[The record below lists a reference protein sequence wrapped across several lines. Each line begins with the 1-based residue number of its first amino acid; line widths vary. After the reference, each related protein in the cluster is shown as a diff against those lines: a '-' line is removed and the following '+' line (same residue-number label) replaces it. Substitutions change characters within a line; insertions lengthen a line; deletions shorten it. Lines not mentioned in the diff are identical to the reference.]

1 MQVDSMISELEKKF
15 DEWKIGEKVGHGSG
29 GSTIVY
35 AIERKNLNF
44 VEKDVLKV
52 IPLLAEN
59 VGFSRM
65 NEVSRANYEAQK
77 TELRGKAEEEVSL
90 MNKLKTSNYIV
101 TYQDF
106 KFLDILDENA
116 TSFVLAIRMH
126 TYESLSAIIQTKEI
140 SQADIVKIGIDIC
153 CALEACA
160 QYGIIHR
167 DIKPENIFFDGD
179 QYRLGDFGISR
190 IIERG
195 NLAHTN
201 QGTPQFAA
209 PEQFTNMM
217 SVEGYD
223 SRVDIYSLGL
233 SLYYLANGQK
243 LPFKD
248 KFKGSDMYL
257 KMRVTGAEI
266 PPVDGIEP
274 ELNRIMLKACEHSA
288 DKRYQTPSEMKSD
301 LKALYKKLKNRKN
314 IKKIGGCSNIN
325 KNETEHAM
333 PDMRNYSTDR
343 ALQGG
348 EVISYATQPADAGG
362 RTDDYATQSARMNT
376 PEVGNYVTERA
387 MNTPEAGGYATERAM
402 NTPEAGGYATE
413 RAMNTPEAGGY
424 ATERAMNMSETG
436 VYATECASNVQKPAG
451 CVPTT
456 GSAKYSAESDRRVK
470 NSISDNGLGTPVA
483 SIDTGDITVS
493 VESTGQN
500 AYAENDFAANYNTQ
514 TDTANSN
521 MQASQ
526 NIRQMAISELE
537 NGNNDQAFKYYA
549 TLAEKEDWELM
560 YHDVTKLFDSEQSI
574 SKRPQDALFWFTK
587 CVECCKDSWTVSLA
601 EFQLGDIYAKGIG
614 VKKSH
619 KLAEKYYRSSA
630 AKGNPYAKKKFVAG
644 KYVK

>member
-59 VGFSRM
+59 VGFSQM
-65 NEVSRANYEAQK
+65 NEISRANYETQK

-217 SVEGYD
+217 SAEGYD

-248 KFKGSDMYL
+248 KLKGSDMYL

-301 LKALYKKLKNRKN
+301 LKALYKKLKNRKS
-314 IKKIGGCSNIN
+314 IKRIGGCGNIN

-348 EVISYATQPADAGG
+348 DVISYATQPADAWG
-362 RTDDYATQSARMNT
+362 RTDDYATQSAGMNT
-376 PEVGNYVTERA
+376 PK
-387 MNTPEAGGYATERAM
+387 AGGYATERAM
-402 NTPEAGGYATE
+402 NTPETGGYATERAMNTPKAGGYATE
-413 RAMNTPEAGGY
+413 RAMNTPETGGY
-424 ATERAMNMSETG
+424 ATERAMNMPE
-436 VYATECASNVQKPAG
+436 
-451 CVPTT
+451 T

-470 NSISDNGLGTPVA
+470 NSIGDNGLGTPVA

-500 AYAENDFAANYNTQ
+500 TYAENNIAANDNTQ

-630 AKGNPYAKKKFVAG
+630 SKGNPYAKKKFVAG

>member
-217 SVEGYD
+217 SAEGYD

-288 DKRYQTPSEMKSD
+288 DKRYHTPSEMKSD

-333 PDMRNYSTDR
+333 PDMSNYSTDR

-362 RTDDYATQSARMNT
+362 RTDDYATQFARMNT
-376 PEVGNYVTERA
+376 PEVGNYETERA
-387 MNTPEAGGYATERAM
+387 MNTPET
-402 NTPEAGGYATE
+402 
-413 RAMNTPEAGGY
+413 GGY

>member
-15 DEWKIGEKVGHGSG
+15 DEWKIGEKVGDGSG
-29 GSTIVY
+29 KTTVY
-35 AIERKNLNF
+35 AIVRKNLNF
-44 VEKDVLKV
+44 EENDVLKV

-59 VGFSRM
+59 VGFSQM
-65 NEVSRANYEAQK
+65 NEISRANYEAQK

-106 KFLDILDENA
+106 KFMDILDENA

-217 SVEGYD
+217 SAEGYD

-248 KFKGSDMYL
+248 KLKGSDMYL

-301 LKALYKKLKNRKN
+301 LKALYKKLKNRKS
-314 IKKIGGCSNIN
+314 IKRIGGCGNIN

-348 EVISYATQPADAGG
+348 DVISYATQPADAWGK
-362 RTDDYATQSARMNT
+362 TDDYATQSAGMNT
-376 PEVGNYVTERA
+376 PK
-387 MNTPEAGGYATERAM
+387 AGGYATERAM
-402 NTPEAGGYATE
+402 NTPET
-413 RAMNTPEAGGY
+413 GGY
-424 ATERAMNMSETG
+424 ATERAMNM
-436 VYATECASNVQKPAG
+436 
-451 CVPTT
+451 PTT
-456 GSAKYSAESDRRVK
+456 GSAKYSAESDSRVK
-470 NSISDNGLGTPVA
+470 NSIGDNGLGTPVA
-483 SIDTGDITVS
+483 SIDTADITAS

-500 AYAENDFAANYNTQ
+500 TYAENDVAANDNTQ

-630 AKGNPYAKKKFVAG
+630 SKGNPYAKKKFVAG

>member
-106 KFLDILDENA
+106 RFLDILDENA

-217 SVEGYD
+217 SAEGYD

-248 KFKGSDMYL
+248 KLKGSDMYL

-301 LKALYKKLKNRKN
+301 LQALYKKLKNRKS
-314 IKKIGGCSNIN
+314 IKRIGGCGNIN

-348 EVISYATQPADAGG
+348 DVISYDTQLADAWG
-362 RTDDYATQSARMNT
+362 RTDDYATQSAGMNT
-376 PEVGNYVTERA
+376 PK
-387 MNTPEAGGYATERAM
+387 AGGYATERAM

-413 RAMNTPEAGGY
+413 RAMNTLETGGYATERAMNTPKAGGY
-424 ATERAMNMSETG
+424 ATERAMNTPETG
-436 VYATECASNVQKPAG
+436 GYATEHAMNMPE
-451 CVPTT
+451 T

-470 NSISDNGLGTPVA
+470 NSIGDNGLGTPVA

-500 AYAENDFAANYNTQ
+500 TYAENDIAANDNTQ

-630 AKGNPYAKKKFVAG
+630 SKGNPYAKKKFVAG
-644 KYVK
+644 KYVKYMEVAL

>member
-15 DEWKIGEKVGHGSG
+15 DEWKIGEKVGRGSG

-65 NEVSRANYEAQK
+65 NEVSRANYVAQK

-201 QGTPQFAA
+201 QETPQFAA

-217 SVEGYD
+217 SAEGYD

-248 KFKGSDMYL
+248 KLKGSDMYL

-301 LKALYKKLKNRKN
+301 LQALYKKLKNRKS
-314 IKKIGGCSNIN
+314 IKRIGGCGNIN

-348 EVISYATQPADAGG
+348 DVISYDTQLADAWG
-362 RTDDYATQSARMNT
+362 RTDDYATQSAGMNT
-376 PEVGNYVTERA
+376 PK
-387 MNTPEAGGYATERAM
+387 AGDYATERAM
-402 NTPEAGGYATE
+402 NTPETGGYATE
-413 RAMNTPEAGGY
+413 H
-424 ATERAMNMSETG
+424 AMNM
-436 VYATECASNVQKPAG
+436 
-451 CVPTT
+451 PTT

-470 NSISDNGLGTPVA
+470 NSIGDNGLGTPVA

-500 AYAENDFAANYNTQ
+500 TYAENDIAANDNTQ
-514 TDTANSN
+514 IDTANSN

-630 AKGNPYAKKKFVAG
+630 SKGNPYAKKKFVAG

>member
-15 DEWKIGEKVGHGSG
+15 DGWKIGEKVGHGSG

-52 IPLLAEN
+52 ILLLAEN
-59 VGFSRM
+59 VGFSQM
-65 NEVSRANYEAQK
+65 NEISRANYETQK

-217 SVEGYD
+217 SAEGYD

-301 LKALYKKLKNRKN
+301 LQALYKKLKNRKS
-314 IKKIGGCSNIN
+314 IKRIGGCGNIN

-348 EVISYATQPADAGG
+348 DVISYDTQPADAWG
-362 RTDDYATQSARMNT
+362 RTDDYATQSAGMNT
-376 PEVGNYVTERA
+376 PK
-387 MNTPEAGGYATERAM
+387 AGDYATERAM
-402 NTPEAGGYATE
+402 NTPET
-413 RAMNTPEAGGY
+413 GGY
-424 ATERAMNMSETG
+424 ATERAMNM
-436 VYATECASNVQKPAG
+436 
-451 CVPTT
+451 PTT
-456 GSAKYSAESDRRVK
+456 GSAKYSAESDSRVK
-470 NSISDNGLGTPVA
+470 NSIGDNGLGTPVA
-483 SIDTGDITVS
+483 SIDTADITVS

-500 AYAENDFAANYNTQ
+500 TYAENDIAANDNTQ

-630 AKGNPYAKKKFVAG
+630 SKGNPYAKKKFVAG

>member
-59 VGFSRM
+59 VGFSQM
-65 NEVSRANYEAQK
+65 NEISRANYETQK

-106 KFLDILDENA
+106 RFLDILDENA

-160 QYGIIHR
+160 QHGIIHR

-217 SVEGYD
+217 SAEGYD

-288 DKRYQTPSEMKSD
+288 EKRYQTPSEMKSD
-301 LKALYKKLKNRKN
+301 LKALYKKLKNRKSV
-314 IKKIGGCSNIN
+314 KRIGGFGNIN

-348 EVISYATQPADAGG
+348 DVISYATQPADAWG
-362 RTDDYATQSARMNT
+362 RTDDYATQSAGMNT
-376 PEVGNYVTERA
+376 QKAGDYATERA
-387 MNTPEAGGYATERAM
+387 MNTPETGGYATERAM
-402 NTPEAGGYATE
+402 NTPK
-413 RAMNTPEAGGY
+413 AGGY
-424 ATERAMNMSETG
+424 ATERAMNMPETG
-436 VYATECASNVQKPAG
+436 Y
-451 CVPTT
+451 
-456 GSAKYSAESDRRVK
+456 AKYSAESDRRVK
-470 NSISDNGLGTPVA
+470 NSIGDNGLGTPVA
-483 SIDTGDITVS
+483 SIDTADITAS

-500 AYAENDFAANYNTQ
+500 TYAENDVAANDNTQ

-630 AKGNPYAKKKFVAG
+630 SKGNPYAKKKFVAG

>member
-217 SVEGYD
+217 SAEGYD

-248 KFKGSDMYL
+248 KLKGSDMYL

-301 LKALYKKLKNRKN
+301 LQALYKKLKNRKS

-362 RTDDYATQSARMNT
+362 RTDDYATQSVRMNT
-376 PEVGNYVTERA
+376 PEVGN
-387 MNTPEAGGYATERAM
+387 YATERAM

-413 RAMNTPEAGGY
+413 RAMNTPETGGY
-424 ATERAMNMSETG
+424 ATERAMNTPETGGYATERAMNTSETG
-436 VYATECASNVQKPAG
+436 VYVTERALSSQEAPGCTPA
-451 CVPTT
+451 T
-456 GSAKYSAESDRRVK
+456 GSATYSEESDRHVK

-500 AYAENDFAANYNTQ
+500 AYAENDFVANDNTQ

-521 MQASQ
+521 MQIAQ

>member
-59 VGFSRM
+59 VGFSQM
-65 NEVSRANYEAQK
+65 NEISRANYETQK

-217 SVEGYD
+217 SAEGYD

-248 KFKGSDMYL
+248 KLKGSDMYL

-301 LKALYKKLKNRKN
+301 LKALYKKLKNRKS
-314 IKKIGGCSNIN
+314 IKRIGGCGNIN

-348 EVISYATQPADAGG
+348 DVISYATQPADAWGK
-362 RTDDYATQSARMNT
+362 TDDYATQSAGMNT
-376 PEVGNYVTERA
+376 PK
-387 MNTPEAGGYATERAM
+387 AGGYATERAM
-402 NTPEAGGYATE
+402 NTPETGGYATERAMNTPKAGGYATE
-413 RAMNTPEAGGY
+413 RAMNTPETGGY
-424 ATERAMNMSETG
+424 ATERAMNMPE
-436 VYATECASNVQKPAG
+436 
-451 CVPTT
+451 T

-470 NSISDNGLGTPVA
+470 NSIGDNGLGTPVA

-500 AYAENDFAANYNTQ
+500 TYAENNIAANDNTQ

-630 AKGNPYAKKKFVAG
+630 SKGNPYAKKKFVAG

>member
-362 RTDDYATQSARMNT
+362 RADDYATQSAR
-376 PEVGNYVTERA
+376 
-387 MNTPEAGGYATERAM
+387 
-402 NTPEAGGYATE
+402 
-413 RAMNTPEAGGY
+413 MNTPEAGGY

-436 VYATECASNVQKPAG
+436 VYATECTSNVQKPAG

>member
-59 VGFSRM
+59 VGFSQM
-65 NEVSRANYEAQK
+65 NEISRANYEAQK

-217 SVEGYD
+217 SAEGYD

-248 KFKGSDMYL
+248 KLKGSDMYL

-301 LKALYKKLKNRKN
+301 LQALYKKLKNRKS
-314 IKKIGGCSNIN
+314 IKRIGGCGNIN

-348 EVISYATQPADAGG
+348 DVISYDTQLADAWG
-362 RTDDYATQSARMNT
+362 RNDDYATQSAGMNT
-376 PEVGNYVTERA
+376 PK
-387 MNTPEAGGYATERAM
+387 AGGYATERAM

-413 RAMNTPEAGGY
+413 RAMNTPETGGY
-424 ATERAMNMSETG
+424 ATERAMNMPETG
-436 VYATECASNVQKPAG
+436 GYATERAMNM
-451 CVPTT
+451 PTT
-456 GSAKYSAESDRRVK
+456 GYAKYSAESDRRVK
-470 NSISDNGLGTPVA
+470 NSIGDNGLGTPVA

-500 AYAENDFAANYNTQ
+500 TYAENDIAANDNTQ
-514 TDTANSN
+514 IDTANSN

-630 AKGNPYAKKKFVAG
+630 SKGNPYAKKKFVAG

>member
-106 KFLDILDENA
+106 RFLDILDENA

-201 QGTPQFAA
+201 QGTPHFAA

-217 SVEGYD
+217 SAEGYD

-248 KFKGSDMYL
+248 KLKGSDMYL

-301 LKALYKKLKNRKN
+301 LQALYKKLKNRKS
-314 IKKIGGCSNIN
+314 IKRIGGCGNIN

-348 EVISYATQPADAGG
+348 DVISYDTQLADAWG
-362 RTDDYATQSARMNT
+362 RTDDYATQSAGMNT
-376 PEVGNYVTERA
+376 PK
-387 MNTPEAGGYATERAM
+387 AGGYATERAM

-413 RAMNTPEAGGY
+413 RAMNTLETGGYATERAMNTPKAGGY
-424 ATERAMNMSETG
+424 ATERAMNTPETG
-436 VYATECASNVQKPAG
+436 GYATEHAMNMPE
-451 CVPTT
+451 T

-470 NSISDNGLGTPVA
+470 NSIGDNGLGTPVA

-500 AYAENDFAANYNTQ
+500 TYAENDIAANDNTQ

-630 AKGNPYAKKKFVAG
+630 SKGNPYAKKKFVAG
-644 KYVK
+644 KYVKYMEVAL

>member
-15 DEWKIGEKVGHGSG
+15 DEWKIGEKVGDGSG
-29 GSTIVY
+29 KTTVY
-35 AIERKNLNF
+35 AIVRKNLNF
-44 VEKDVLKV
+44 EENDVLKV

-59 VGFSRM
+59 VGFSQM
-65 NEVSRANYEAQK
+65 NEISRANYEAQK

-106 KFLDILDENA
+106 KFMDILDENA

-217 SVEGYD
+217 SAEGYD

-248 KFKGSDMYL
+248 KLKGSDMYL

-301 LKALYKKLKNRKN
+301 LKALYKKLKNRKS
-314 IKKIGGCSNIN
+314 IKRIGGCGNIN

-348 EVISYATQPADAGG
+348 DVISYATQPADAWG
-362 RTDDYATQSARMNT
+362 RTDDYATQSADMNT
-376 PEVGNYVTERA
+376 PK
-387 MNTPEAGGYATERAM
+387 AGGYATERAM
-402 NTPEAGGYATE
+402 NTPEAGDYATE

-424 ATERAMNMSETG
+424 ATERAMNMPE
-436 VYATECASNVQKPAG
+436 
-451 CVPTT
+451 T
-456 GSAKYSAESDRRVK
+456 GSAKYSAESDSRVK
-470 NSISDNGLGTPVA
+470 NSIGDNGLGTPVA

-500 AYAENDFAANYNTQ
+500 TYAENDIAANDNTQ

-630 AKGNPYAKKKFVAG
+630 SKGNPYAKKKFVAG